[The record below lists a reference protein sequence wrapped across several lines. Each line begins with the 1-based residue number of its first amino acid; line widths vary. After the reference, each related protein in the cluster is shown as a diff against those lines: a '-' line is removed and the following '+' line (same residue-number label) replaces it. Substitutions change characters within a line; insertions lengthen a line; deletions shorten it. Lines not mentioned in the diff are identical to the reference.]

1 MNNRLISIAAW
12 AAITTDTIIPTPGPN
27 AIPPAIGIQPPHY
40 TGDATDPA
48 IALNLMQIHKGVV
61 LKCACGAEL
70 GGCDCHKG
78 RGTPERIALLQA
90 RRADALAARG
100 GVA

>member
-1 MNNRLISIAAW
+1 MNNFLKNARSAAGSS
-12 AAITTDTIIPTPGPN
+12 IIPTPGPN
-27 AIPPAIGIQPPHY
+27 ATPPAIGIQPTHY

-70 GGCDCHKG
+70 GGCGCHKG
-78 RGTPERIALLQA
+78 RGTPERIAWLQA
-90 RRADALAARG
+90 RRAEGFGQG

>member
-1 MNNRLISIAAW
+1 MNNRSIAAEH
-12 AAITTDTIIPTPGPN
+12 AATDTTIIPTLGQT
-27 AIPPAIGIQPPHY
+27 ATPPAIGIHPTHY

-70 GGCDCHKG
+70 GGCGCHKG
-78 RGTPERIALLQA
+78 RGTPERIAWLQA
-90 RRADALAARG
+90 RRAEGFTSGQGGAA
-100 GVA
+100 